1 MPDANA
7 VYTLLKE
14 VFLIIEDGDKRFF
27 QEHDLTVTR
36 FYTMWH
42 LRDVAGLTL
51 RDLSDRML
59 CDKSNITRVVKG
71 LEGDDLVYRKDH
83 ENDGRAYR
91 VYLTEKGLETVNA
104 IDARHIAYNRGR
116 LTDKAQFEALENT
129 LSQLKASLVEIQAL
143 PVERLVADGQPSPQP
158 S

>member
-42 LRDVAGLTL
+42 LRDVSGLTL
-51 RDLSDRML
+51 RDLSHRML

-71 LEGDDLVYRKDH
+71 LERDELVYRENH
-83 ENDGRAYR
+83 EHDGRAYR
-91 VYLTEKGLETVNA
+91 VYLTEKGLETLNSV
-104 IDARHIAYNRGR
+104 DVRHIAYNRGR
-116 LTDKAQFEALENT
+116 FTDTAQFETLERS
-129 LSQLKASLVEIQAL
+129 LSQLKASLIEIQTL
-143 PVERLVADGQPSPQP
+143 PVDRLVADGQS
-158 S
+158 